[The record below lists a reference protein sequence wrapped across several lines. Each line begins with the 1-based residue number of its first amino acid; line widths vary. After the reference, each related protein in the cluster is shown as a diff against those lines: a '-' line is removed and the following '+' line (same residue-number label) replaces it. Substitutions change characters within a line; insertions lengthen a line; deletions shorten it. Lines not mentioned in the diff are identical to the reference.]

1 MKRFI
6 LLSLLLL
13 AAAGLSAQEPA
24 DVAALRAHIG
34 QVMPQ
39 SVRVH
44 PEEDETLIGLPYPY
58 SVPAIRGAMQEMYYW
73 DTYYTNLGLLSLGD
87 IEQAKNN
94 AADIL
99 YLIGKMG
106 YMPNGSHKSLLSRSQ
121 PPYACLIVRD
131 IYEKTGDKEWLA
143 ACLPALEKEYEFWM
157 TERIAPNGLN
167 SYGHQPLTDE
177 EIDGFFQAIA
187 SRLGADTAIP
197 ADARISQ
204 GRHWLA
210 EAESGW
216 DFDPRFDRR
225 CLDFNPLDLNA
236 NLYIY
241 ETTMARFCKELGRDG
256 TRQWK
261 QRARTRRR
269 LIRKYCLN
277 RADGLFYDYDYVN
290 GRHSEVLSGAI
301 FNLMNAGLL
310 TRRQARKVCKAL
322 PRLELEFGIAACEKG
337 GPERP
342 FTYQWDYPNAWGAV
356 NCMAVKGLDRYGFRE
371 DARRIA
377 RKYVES
383 NVRQFKGTGML
394 FEKYNALTGWQDA
407 ASEYGTPGNFMG
419 WTAGTFLFCADYLY
433 RQHP

>member
-167 SYGHQPLTDE
+167 RYGHQPLTDE

-236 NLYIY
+236 NL
-241 ETTMARFCKELGRDG
+241 D
-256 TRQWK
+256 
-261 QRARTRRR
+261 
-269 LIRKYCLN
+269 RKS
-277 RADGLFYDYDYVN
+277 V
-290 GRHSEVLSGAI
+290 V
-301 FNLMNAGLL
+301 
-310 TRRQARKVCKAL
+310 
-322 PRLELEFGIAACEKG
+322 
-337 GPERP
+337 
-342 FTYQWDYPNAWGAV
+342 
-356 NCMAVKGLDRYGFRE
+356 
-371 DARRIA
+371 
-377 RKYVES
+377 
-383 NVRQFKGTGML
+383 
-394 FEKYNALTGWQDA
+394 
-407 ASEYGTPGNFMG
+407 
-419 WTAGTFLFCADYLY
+419 
-433 RQHP
+433 